1 MIFVDIDGDITPT
14 NMVCR
19 KDSVVLTTTP
29 HLHDRQ
35 QSFEICTTADESNPS
50 SSNNMSNHDTISH
63 PISSPRSDSPEAR
76 PVERAIEA
84 RSGSEDGQGS
94 MVRCLQFAETF
105 IANRKYTYL
114 LFNIHSSEIRILCI

>member
-1 MIFVDIDGDITPT
+1 
-14 NMVCR
+14 MVCR

-35 QSFEICTTADESNPS
+35 QSFESTTADESNPS
-50 SSNNMSNHDTISH
+50 SPNNMSNHDTISH
-63 PISSPRSDSPEAR
+63 TISSPRSDSPEAR

-105 IANRKYTYL
+105 IANRK
-114 LFNIHSSEIRILCI
+114 